1 MPDNLA
7 RTPSIVSMR
16 VLLALAERGSTVAAA
31 EAANLS
37 QSAVSKQLGKLEET
51 VGHRLFIR
59 HPMGMRL
66 SEAGEIYVRQ
76 ARVAL
81 KALEDAALEVAR
93 LSGDENV
100 LRLHTL
106 PIFGDR
112 WLLPRFGAFA
122 ERHPEVDVQ
131 FTSFR
136 TAGQAEPDAAFRYGS
151 PPFAGESADYVNGTR
166 VSLYGAP
173 AYLERIGGGGGGG
186 GLEWLRAATLLEHP
200 GTPNRWSDLIA
211 AGVLPRDAPAPR
223 HIVEFGFYTL
233 VIRAAIAGQGLALIP
248 DELLRVEERAAMLVP
263 AGGIGF
269 DSPNAYWFTCPSD
282 RPQRRALRL
291 FREWLLA
298 EVAAGR

>member
-1 MPDNLA
+1 MTDSLA
-7 RTPSIVSMR
+7 RAPSLVSLR

-51 VGHRLFIR
+51 VGHRLFVR

-81 KALEDAALEVAR
+81 KAMEDAALEVAR

-122 ERHPEVDVQ
+122 ERYPEVDVQ

-136 TAGQAEPDAAFRYGS
+136 TAGQAEPDAAFRYGA
-151 PPFAGESADYVNGTR
+151 PPFAGESADYIIGTR

-173 AYLERIGGGGGGG
+173 AYLERIGAGAG
-186 GLEWLRAATLLEHP
+186 GLDWLRAATILEHP
-200 GTPNRWSDLIA
+200 GTPNRWSDLVASGTLA
-211 AGVLPRDAPAPR
+211 ADAPGPR
-223 HIVEFGFYTL
+223 HIVEFGFFTL

-248 DELLRVEERAAMLVP
+248 DDLLRAEERGVMLAP
-263 AGGIGF
+263 AGGLGF
-269 DSPNAYWFTCPSD
+269 ESPNAYWFTCPAD

-291 FREWLLA
+291 FRQWLLA
-298 EVAAGR
+298 EVAAGF